1 MTDAPIALFDSGSGG
16 LAVLNHLQRR
26 LPNESILYLGD
37 LAHFPYGEKS
47 KDAIVSY
54 CLENG
59 RFFEQMGAKMLI
71 VGCNTASAFGLQAL
85 KESLSIPV
93 IGLIEPCA
101 KKVAKNHQ
109 GKVGILATQS
119 TIRSKSYENA
129 IRTLCPNI
137 SLFPSACPTLAY
149 LIENGLNNHLATP
162 FVVEA
167 AIDKFKR
174 EHVDTLV
181 LACSHYPLILH
192 HIKKA
197 LGDQISIIDS
207 TESCIDDI
215 VDLLEARNLKN
226 PSGKKGFE
234 RFFVSSQ
241 PDTLFNLAPLF
252 LNRSIPYPELI
263 AHKF

>member
-93 IGLIEPCA
+93 IGLMCQKSG
-101 KKVAKNHQ
+101 KK
-109 GKVGILATQS
+109 
-119 TIRSKSYENA
+119 
-129 IRTLCPNI
+129 
-137 SLFPSACPTLAY
+137 
-149 LIENGLNNHLATP
+149 
-162 FVVEA
+162 
-167 AIDKFKR
+167 
-174 EHVDTLV
+174 
-181 LACSHYPLILH
+181 
-192 HIKKA
+192 
-197 LGDQISIIDS
+197 
-207 TESCIDDI
+207 
-215 VDLLEARNLKN
+215 
-226 PSGKKGFE
+226 PSGKSWHFSHPIDHP
-234 RFFVSSQ
+234 FQIV
-241 PDTLFNLAPLF
+241 
-252 LNRSIPYPELI
+252 
-263 AHKF
+263 

>member
-1 MTDAPIALFDSGSGG
+1 MTEAPIALFDSGSGG
-16 LAVLNHLQRR
+16 LAVLNHLHYR
-26 LPNESILYLGD
+26 LPSESILYLGD

-47 KDAIVSY
+47 REALIGY

-59 RFFEQMGAKMLI
+59 RFFERMGAKMLI
-71 VGCNTASAFGLQAL
+71 VGCNTASAFCLQAL
-85 KESLSIPV
+85 KESLKIPV

-101 KKVAKNHQ
+101 KKVAKSQQ

-119 TIRSKSYENA
+119 TIRSQSYENA
-129 IRTLCPNI
+129 IRVLCPNI
-137 SLFPSACPTLAY
+137 SLFPKACPTLAY
-149 LIENGLNNHLATP
+149 LIENGLNNHSATP

-167 AIDKFKR
+167 AIDKFKK
-174 EHVDTLV
+174 ENVDTLV

-197 LGDQISIIDS
+197 LGDKISIVDS

-215 VDLLEARNLKN
+215 VDLLKTHNLKN
-226 PSGKKGFE
+226 PSLKKGSE
-234 RFFVSSQ
+234 RFFVSAQ

-252 LNRSIPYPELI
+252 LGRQIPYPEVI
-263 AHKF
+263 KSIQ